1 MRVNISLFQ
10 LQAPQNIEYM
20 SCQYI
25 TLRKKQR
32 MRRFKKKVLMRTTP
46 MEEEVTVDGEN
57 YTVTNLIIC
66 TLHQIH

>member
-20 SCQYI
+20 NCHYI
-25 TLRKKQR
+25 ILRKKQR
-32 MRRFKKKVLMRTTP
+32 MRMFLNKVLTRTSP
-46 MEEEVTVDGEN
+46 IEEEVTVDGEN

>member
-32 MRRFKKKVLMRTTP
+32 MRMFQNKVLMRTSP
-46 MEEEVTVDGEN
+46 MVEEVTVDGEN